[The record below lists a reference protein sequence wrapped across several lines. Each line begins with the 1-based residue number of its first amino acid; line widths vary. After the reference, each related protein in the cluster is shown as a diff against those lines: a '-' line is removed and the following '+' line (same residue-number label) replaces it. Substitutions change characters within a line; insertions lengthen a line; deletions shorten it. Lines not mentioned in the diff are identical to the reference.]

1 MYTEVHH
8 HKSLKPA
15 VVHNICGPPTPRG
28 EKQAWKCWS
37 TADGKRTRLFSLRAL
52 SPDSDNFK
60 KVPVSSEH
68 LKDLFLSERIIYG
81 RIPEPYVFFFLNSML
96 SYSQHRHIPAKLT
109 FLLVYWWCGMTGYF
123 LRCVRASLW
132 EWVFPHRYSVVSHHF
147 HHHKDLLVLIDRALN
162 MWGKMHTHVRLHYN
176 FIFEWKDQ
184 N

>member
-60 KVPVSSEH
+60 KGPVSSEH

-81 RIPEPYVFFFLNSML
+81 RIPEPYVFFFSILRSLILNTVIFQQNWPFCWCTDDVEWLDISSDVSEHPYGNEFSPTVTL
-96 SYSQHRHIPAKLT
+96 LFLIT
-109 FLLVYWWCGMTGYF
+109 FTTIKICWCSSIG
-123 LRCVRASLW
+123 
-132 EWVFPHRYSVVSHHF
+132 H
-147 HHHKDLLVLIDRALN
+147 
-162 MWGKMHTHVRLHYN
+162 
-176 FIFEWKDQ
+176 
-184 N
+184 